1 MAMRFLRLPRGGGIM
16 CASRG
21 RAERTDKQ
29 KAPLVRRFDVVSPRR
44 SRLSVAAEHVDDFV
58 LDDGADGISRR
69 PQILTGV
76 EVRGI
81 ESKVFPDGGGVSR
94 RARRS

>member
-1 MAMRFLRLPRGGGIM
+1 M

-21 RAERTDKQ
+21 VRRGKDGQT
-29 KAPLVRRFDVVSPRR
+29 KAPLVRRFDVVSPGR

-69 PQILTGV
+69 PQILTG
-76 EVRGI
+76 
-81 ESKVFPDGGGVSR
+81 SK
-94 RARRS
+94 